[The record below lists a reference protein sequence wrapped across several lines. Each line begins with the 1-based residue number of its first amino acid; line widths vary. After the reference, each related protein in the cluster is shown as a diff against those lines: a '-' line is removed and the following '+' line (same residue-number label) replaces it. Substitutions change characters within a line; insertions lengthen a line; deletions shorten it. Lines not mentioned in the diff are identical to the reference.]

1 MTEMVECVDRGTL
14 SKCAEPISMNLR
26 ADHTFVED
34 EGWHL
39 ASKRYEEFLSRHQNK
54 KVVYLEALSMQTLE
68 RY

>member
-14 SKCAEPISMNLR
+14 SKCAE
-26 ADHTFVED
+26 HTFVED
-34 EGWHL
+34 EGWHV

>member
-39 ASKRYEEFLSRHQNK
+39 ASKRYEEFLNRH
-54 KVVYLEALSMQTLE
+54 
-68 RY
+68 